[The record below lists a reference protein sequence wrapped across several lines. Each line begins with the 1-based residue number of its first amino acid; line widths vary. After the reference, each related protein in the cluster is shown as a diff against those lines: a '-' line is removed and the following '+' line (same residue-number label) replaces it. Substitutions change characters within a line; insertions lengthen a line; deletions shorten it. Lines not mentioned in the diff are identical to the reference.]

1 MKSHTEIGACLL
13 TGSDNPLLQMA
24 ETIAL
29 THHEW
34 WDGTG
39 YPRGLRGEEIPIE
52 GRICAVVDVYDALLS
67 KRSYKDAW
75 RLDEVLAQ
83 LERASGTQFD
93 PAVVAASSASPRSWM
108 LSSRPRP

>member
-1 MKSHTEIGACLL
+1 
-13 TGSDNPLLQMA
+13 LQTA

-34 WDGTG
+34 WDGNG

-75 RLDEVLAQ
+75 RVDDVLAEI
-83 LERASGTQFD
+83 LRRSGTQFD
-93 PAVVAASSASPRSWM
+93 PAIVAAFLRLAPKLDAELRASFVREKASARLEPV
-108 LSSRPRP
+108 PA